1 MKQSFKYSGGKTH
14 SESELPV
21 LAPLIF
27 PDLDAAAEV
36 DSEGEEAKKK
46 QNAFK
51 KSSKFVSEYLDRR
64 AHDDPTS
71 SLAVPTDKPFASR
84 FSDPNHPVNS
94 GSLISLVTGG
104 KVDPKGYRRAHP
116 KGPIGRARVATGTN
130 KPMKKLLTPNVLYLM
145 IVNKPSEEEIARARM
160 EMERE
165 KMETKAG
172 KGKARQE
179 MEMEID

>member
-1 MKQSFKYSGGKTH
+1 M
-14 SESELPV
+14 
-21 LAPLIF
+21 
-27 PDLDAAAEV
+27 
-36 DSEGEEAKKK
+36 
-46 QNAFK
+46 
-51 KSSKFVSEYLDRR
+51 SEYLDRR

-94 GSLISLVTGG
+94 GSLISLVTDG
-104 KVDPKGYRRAHP
+104 KVDSKGYRRAHP

-145 IVNKPSEEEIARARM
+145 IVNKPSEAEIAQARM
-160 EMERE
+160 QMERE

-172 KGKARQE
+172 NGKPRQE
-179 MEMEID
+179 MDLEID